1 MQAKFEND
9 QHYEERIVQALIV
22 DHQWAEQML
31 EVLDL
36 DYFNL
41 EPQRE
46 ATRILFD
53 YYESYQAFPSF
64 GLLGSLVKKVP
75 SEILRGKIMTFLMQI
90 SKNPLNGDLEYIKET
105 SLDFCKR
112 RSLAL
117 ALENSLDLIEG
128 KKYEQIIPEVQKALL
143 AGSDRDVG
151 HMFIEHFEKRMETT
165 KRKPV
170 PTPWE
175 EINAVTQGGLSG
187 GELGVI
193 MATSGMGKS
202 HMAVDIG
209 HHAITH
215 GFNVV
220 HYTFEL
226 GDIYVGKRYD
236 ARTSLI
242 NFDDLVSNKQ
252 KVADAIQK
260 NVKGSLV
267 IKSFPA
273 KRVTTL
279 ALKNHINQLTL
290 RDMRPDLIIVDYGDL
305 MRSTRNYKEKRME
318 EEAVYEDL
326 RALGQ
331 ELDLPLWTPTQS
343 NREGLDA
350 EVLTLKHVAE
360 CFGKAM
366 ISDLFLTMTRK
377 KEDAN
382 SNIGNMFIAKS
393 RLGHDGIKFHVLVNT
408 ALSKID
414 ILSPEEV
421 KDLDPEQTEYEALKE
436 KFKEQ
441 VENGKI

>member
-36 DYFNL
+36 EYFNL
-41 EPQRE
+41 EPLKETARL
-46 ATRILFD
+46 LFE
-53 YYESYQAFPSF
+53 YYEKYQAFPSF
-64 GLLGSLVKKVP
+64 GLLAGIVKKMTNEV
-75 SEILRGKIMTFLMQI
+75 LRGKIMTFLVNI
-90 SKNPLNGDLEYIKET
+90 SKNPMNGDLEYIKET

-117 ALENSLDLIEG
+117 ALEHSLDLIEG

-151 HMFIEHFEKRMETT
+151 HLFVEHFEKRMEMV
-165 KRKPV
+165 KRKPI
-170 PTPWE
+170 PTPWA
-175 EINAVTQGGLSG
+175 EINKITQGGLSG
-187 GELGVI
+187 GELGVF
-193 MATSGMGKS
+193 MAISGGGKS
-202 HMAVDIG
+202 HGMVDIG
-209 HHAITH
+209 HHALTL

-242 NFDDLVSNKQ
+242 NFDDLPDFKDDVRESI
-252 KVADAIQK
+252 DK
-260 NVKGSLV
+260 NIKGKLV
-267 IKSFPA
+267 IKAFPA

-305 MRSTRNYKEKRME
+305 MCSTRNYKEKRME

-331 ELDLPLWTPTQS
+331 ELNLPVWTPTQS
-343 NREGLDA
+343 NREGMDV
-350 EVLTLKHVAE
+350 EVLTLKHIAE

-366 ISDLFLTMTRK
+366 ISDLFVTMTRK
-377 KEDAN
+377 KEEKN

-393 RLGHDGIKFHVLVNT
+393 RLGHDGIKFPIMINT

-414 ILSPEEV
+414 ILDPDELKE
-421 KDLDPEQTEYEALKE
+421 LDPEQTELETLRDRFNDQRK
-436 KFKEQ
+436 
-441 VENGKI
+441 NGKL